1 MNSVETY
8 RDKLPRTSFS
18 YDRFNWDKQRIIFFK
33 NETRQTVIFI
43 IFTIIWNFFSGER
56 ERQRTCNS
64 DSTADLAELLRWVP
78 LYLRFFSCPI
88 KLNGKLF
95 KNTSEFNSK
104 VDISSDGFISSVT
117 ERYTCIVIFFIE
129 KNLFM
134 TYSLLFDILNIF
146 YLYFKLNK
154 LRSVVS
160 YL

>member
-1 MNSVETY
+1 M
-8 RDKLPRTSFS
+8 K
-18 YDRFNWDKQRIIFFK
+18 FFFG
-33 NETRQTVIFI
+33 RQ
-43 IFTIIWNFFSGER
+43 R

-78 LYLRFFSCPI
+78 FYLRFFSCPI

-104 VDISSDGFISSVT
+104 VDNSSDGLSSVS

-129 KNLFM
+129 KKLFM

-146 YLYFKLNK
+146 YLYFSPNK
-154 LRSVVS
+154 LRSVVRIFNWINS
-160 YL
+160 ILSSLDSEYFSRTGTRKRYVLN